1 MKVQISE
8 VKVNHSVETFP
19 LWFHGLGTGMRSHE
33 PLMQHICAVY
43 QAAAVALEN
52 YKQTVGTDAVVDP
65 VLQQQVEFAT
75 HVERVLHGFVHYTQR
90 PDVSVFEDLLVRLK
104 TLLVRTARNSE
115 VDSAK

>member
-52 YKQTVGTDAVVDP
+52 YKLTVGTDAVVD
-65 VLQQQVEFAT
+65 LLKDCEAAIQDAT
-75 HVERVLHGFVHYTQR
+75 
-90 PDVSVFEDLLVRLK
+90 DLPATEK
-104 TLLVRTARNSE
+104 
-115 VDSAK
+115 